1 MADHDEANAL
11 LDARLL
17 AYLNAYQE
25 YTVLTVELQSVL
37 REGHI
42 KLAHARRELSRT
54 TSTSAL
60 SFGTTCVPSE
70 FRALLRVGLAPL
82 SDGQPDAP
90 PVLELRESKG
100 ALVKDERR
108 RASGGGLRKRRQG
121 GGTAAGAAAA
131 GAALPEDDHEAR
143 AATRRI
149 SRIHGGFRVP
159 DDGGWQVAAWGEAG
173 MAIDDRRLPRGQWLK
188 LPAQSFTLDIADDA
202 VSLDCQA
209 FRAQSL
215 VLKRPASESIWYVVL
230 RHRVD
235 FALTTAGFDVATGLS
250 GTQFGFGVVYADGEF
265 RLIPGMAGNVTSGG
279 KPVDSHR
286 RLEAGMSIEVGRFSL
301 VFQPLMVRDIA
312 R

>member
-1 MADHDEANAL
+1 MADDDEANAL

-70 FRALLRVGLAPL
+70 FRALLRVGLAPQP
-82 SDGQPDAP
+82 DGQPDSP

-121 GGTAAGAAAA
+121 GSTAAGAAAA
-131 GAALPEDDHEAR
+131 GAALPEDDH
-143 AATRRI
+143 
-149 SRIHGGFRVP
+149 VP
-159 DDGGWQVAAWGEAG
+159 AQGAEGEGAEGWMASAGEEAG
-173 MAIDDRRLPRGQWLK
+173 L
-188 LPAQSFTLDIADDA
+188 
-202 VSLDCQA
+202 
-209 FRAQSL
+209 
-215 VLKRPASESIWYVVL
+215 
-230 RHRVD
+230 
-235 FALTTAGFDVATGLS
+235 GL
-250 GTQFGFGVVYADGEF
+250 G
-265 RLIPGMAGNVTSGG
+265 
-279 KPVDSHR
+279 
-286 RLEAGMSIEVGRFSL
+286 
-301 VFQPLMVRDIA
+301 
-312 R
+312 